1 MQEKVEID
9 IRVPNKT
16 RYLRLVGRIGENMAR
31 ALEKYGGDREE
42 LAYHINLVLT
52 EAIAN
57 AMLHGN
63 EEDPEKEVHISISLH
78 CRSLNIKVFDQGAG
92 FDMDTLSNPKLDELD
107 EHGRGIFIIRSL
119 MDKVCYRKL
128 EDGNVLEMVKFLPED
143 SLNNDI
149 ISE

>member
-31 ALEKYGGDREE
+31 ALENYGGDREE

-63 EEDPEKEVHISISLH
+63 EEDPGKEVHISISLH
-78 CRSLNIKVFDQGAG
+78 CERLNIKVFDQGAG
-92 FDMDTLSNPKLDELD
+92 FDMDSLATPKLDEFD

-119 MDKVCYRKL
+119 MDKVCYRRL

-143 SLNNDI
+143 SLNNGT

>member
-1 MQEKVEID
+1 MKDRIEID

-16 RYLRLVGRIGENMAR
+16 RYLRLIGRIGENMAK

-52 EAIAN
+52 ESIAN

-63 EEDPEKEVHISISLH
+63 QEDPEKEVHISISIH
-78 CRSLNIKVFDQGAG
+78 CGKLSIKVFDQGTG
-92 FDMDTLSNPKLDELD
+92 FDISTLSPPCIEELD

-119 MDKVCYRKL
+119 MDEVSYRRL
-128 EDGNVLEMVKFLPED
+128 ENGNVLEMVKFLPEH
-143 SLNNDI
+143 SLNSET

>member
-1 MQEKVEID
+1 MQEKIEVD

-16 RYLRLVGRIGENMAR
+16 RYLRLIGRIGENMAR
-31 ALEKYGGDREE
+31 ALEKYKGDREE

-52 EAIAN
+52 ESIAN

-63 EEDPEKEVHISISLH
+63 EEDPEKEVHISISIH
-78 CRSLNIKVFDQGAG
+78 CKSLNIKVFDQGEG
-92 FDMDTLSNPKLDELD
+92 FDIDTLSTPNVEALD

-119 MDKVCYRKL
+119 MDKVSYRRL
-128 EDGNVLEMVKFLPED
+128 DGGNVLEMVKFLPEH
-143 SLNNDI
+143 SLSSDT

>member
-1 MQEKVEID
+1 MQEKIDID

-16 RYLRLVGRIGENMAR
+16 RYLRLVGRIGENMAK

-52 EAIAN
+52 ESIAN
-57 AMLHGN
+57 AILHAN
-63 EEDPEKEVHISISLH
+63 KEDPEKEVHISISIH
-78 CRSLNIKVFDQGAG
+78 CQKLKIQVFDQGSG
-92 FDMDTLSNPKLDELD
+92 FDLNTLPPLSAEELD

-119 MDKVCYRKL
+119 MDRVSYHRL
-128 EDGNVLEMVKFLPED
+128 EKGNVLEMVKFLSDE
-143 SLNNDI
+143 SLSKKA